1 MTVRF
6 KPIGSAPQLRRM
18 VFQVS
23 SSNRFETVVTFLR
36 KKILETGKG
45 ADATKQDGSVFCYV
59 NSVFAPSL
67 DEGVGGLWKVRMPL
81 L

>member
-1 MTVRF
+1 
-6 KPIGSAPQLRRM
+6 M

-36 KKILETGKG
+36 KKLLESGKGGDTGKR
-45 ADATKQDGSVFCYV
+45 DRSVFCYV

-67 DEGVGGLWKVRMPL
+67 DEGVGGLWKVILFQCCTSEHAKNQTGRL
-81 L
+81 KA